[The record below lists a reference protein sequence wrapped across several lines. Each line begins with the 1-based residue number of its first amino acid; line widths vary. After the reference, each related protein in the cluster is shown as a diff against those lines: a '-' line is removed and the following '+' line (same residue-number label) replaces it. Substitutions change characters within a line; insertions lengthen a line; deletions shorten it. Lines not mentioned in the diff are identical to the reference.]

1 MQVSRLSQQ
10 TGRKLLLAGESA
22 CPTERRPEGR
32 RRRRSAGPT
41 PGAKITPVINL
52 LRREFLHTLGGAAA
66 LGLSRT
72 ASGQASLTAAKLT
85 DRLTLIT
92 GAGNNIAALVA
103 DGGSLLVDCGDAAH
117 AQDVL
122 KLAGGVRMAINTHWH
137 LESTGANEAMAKAGA
152 KLVSHV
158 NTKLWMTQEIIH
170 DWEEKVFPPRAKEA
184 LPTETFYTT
193 GKMMFGGEP
202 VEYGLMP
209 MAHTDGDI
217 YVHFPQSNVLVT
229 GDVIQP
235 GKLPYLDFP
244 TGGWIGGMQ
253 EAHRTLIRLANDT
266 TKIVPATGPVIS
278 KAEVQ
283 ASLDLLTKIR
293 EQLVKLMKQGNGPQ
307 DMIDAKAMKD
317 FEGQL
322 AGDPNRFLFTAYRGL
337 WAHVR
342 ELGGIV

>member
-1 MQVSRLSQQ
+1 MQSR
-10 TGRKLLLAGESA
+10 
-22 CPTERRPEGR
+22 
-32 RRRRSAGPT
+32 
-41 PGAKITPVINL
+41 
-52 LRREFLHTLGGAAA
+52 RREFVGA
-66 LGLSRT
+66 LGSAVVMALSRT
-72 ASGQASLTAAKLT
+72 AFGQANLTASRLADK
-85 DRLTLIT
+85 LTLIT
-92 GAGNNIAALVA
+92 GAGNNIVALAA
-103 DGGSLLVDCGDAAH
+103 DGGSLLADCGDAAH
-117 AQDVL
+117 AQDLL
-122 KLAGGVRMAINTHWH
+122 KLTGSVKTVINTHWH
-137 LESTGANEAMAKAGA
+137 LESTGGNDVMARAGA

-158 NTKLWMTQEIIH
+158 HTKLWMTQEIIH

-193 GKMMFGGEP
+193 GKTTFGGEP

-209 MAHTDGDI
+209 MAHTDSDI
-217 YVHFPQSNVLVT
+217 YVHFPQSNVLVA
-229 GDVIQP
+229 GDVVQP

-253 EAHRTLIRLANDT
+253 EAHRTLLRLAIDT

-278 KAEVQ
+278 RNEVQ

-293 EQLVKLMKQGNGPQ
+293 EQLVKLMKQGKGPK
-307 DMIDAKAMKD
+307 DMIEAKAVKD

-322 AGDPNRFLFTAYRGL
+322 AGDPDQFIFTAYRGL